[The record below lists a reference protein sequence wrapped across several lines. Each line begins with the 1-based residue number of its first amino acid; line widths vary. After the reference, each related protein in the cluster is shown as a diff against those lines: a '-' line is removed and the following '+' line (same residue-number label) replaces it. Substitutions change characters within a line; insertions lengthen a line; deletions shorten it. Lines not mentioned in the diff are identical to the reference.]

1 MTRTPPVII
10 TITRM
15 VRDADTTTEKMEEP
29 ADIIME
35 KAETADIITIIKN
48 SSCIQTE

>member
-1 MTRTPPVII
+1 MIRILPVII

-35 KAETADIITIIKN
+35 KAETVDIITIIKN